1 MRAQWQSNRYLQA
14 WSIVKVESA
23 HLQRGPPTFKAL
35 AASSSDGLPQAQ
47 FSPALKSWTVV
58 DEAQMLSILRNPL
71 CISPGAVEH
80 LKSIE
85 GRFGADLANLLWI
98 ATVNPLLNEGET
110 HLRAR
115 RELANWIAER
125 RGDIASK
132 LPELVSSEFGKLLI
146 AGEVEVMSECVLP
159 FVGRLQS
166 ELLGLRRPLKMSPL
180 VGTYVFDRFSGLS
193 NLLRCNAQIGE
204 FRAEIE
210 SQNLPIATS
219 TALNLWVLGG
229 DSLASSLGASL
240 HHLFLDACQAGSN
253 SYDFSRPYPS
263 TGVAAAE
270 RICVGSL
277 ELGESKVLQ
286 GERLRLYMQGMNANI
301 GSGVHVFGAGPHSCL
316 GKVIALDVWNALA
329 KCLKAMSRVPK
340 HVEAEFHNSSI
351 FHMPKNLKVVFQ

>member
-1 MRAQWQSNRYLQA
+1 M
-14 WSIVKVESA
+14 KVEPA
-23 HLQRGPPTFKAL
+23 HLPPDPLSFKAL
-35 AASSSDGLPQAQ
+35 AASSSDDLPQAQ
-47 FSPALKSWTVV
+47 FSSALKSWTVV
-58 DEAQMLSILRNPL
+58 DEVQMLNILRNPQ

-80 LKSIE
+80 LRSIE
-85 GRFGADLANLLWI
+85 GRFGVDLANLLWI

-132 LPELVSSEFGKLLI
+132 LPELMSSEFGQLLI
-146 AGEVEVMSECVLP
+146 AEEVEVISECVLP

-180 VGTYVFDRFSGLS
+180 TGTYVFDRFSGLS
-193 NLLRCNAQIGE
+193 NLLRCNALIGE
-204 FRAEIE
+204 FRIEIE
-210 SQNLPIATS
+210 NQNLPIATS
-219 TALNLWVLGG
+219 LALNLWILGG

-240 HHLFLDACQAGSN
+240 YHVFLEAWQARRN

-277 ELGESKVLQ
+277 ELGKSKVLE
-286 GERLRLYMQGMNANI
+286 GERLRLYLQGMNANI
-301 GSGVHVFGAGPHSCL
+301 GSGVHVFGAGSHSCL
-316 GKVIALDVWNALA
+316 GRVIALDVWNALA
-329 KCLKAMSRVPK
+329 QCLKGMSRPPK
-340 HVEAEFHNSSI
+340 HVEAEFRKSSI